1 MSESKKM
8 RDFIIR
14 RLNKSEVSLLKEFT
28 YLAVYVPQGVIIPPK
43 SIVELP
49 ELRVYYQDFG
59 KQAGDVCLVA
69 ETDNKIVGAVWTR
82 IVNDFAHIDDNTP
95 SLAIAVAKECR
106 GQGIG
111 TRLLNKMLTVLKDE
125 GFFSVSLSVQK
136 DNFAVK
142 MYKIAG
148 FEVVKDNGEELI
160 MLKTYNVILTADIE
174 DAEHICSLVQN
185 TIKKVYP
192 RYYAKEAVDFFCKLH
207 SVEAIIKDIEQ
218 GSVKILLKGDKIVA
232 TGSRTGNHIT
242 RVFVVPEEQGRG
254 FGTLIMN
261 KLESEIAEEGF
272 HIAHLETSLP
282 AKDFY
287 ERAGYIVVQREEIE
301 LDCKNNVLKYEVM
314 EKTL

>member
-1 MSESKKM
+1 M

-69 ETDNKIVGAVWTR
+69 EADNKIVGAVWTR

-95 SLAIAVAKECR
+95 SLAIAVAKESR
-106 GQGIG
+106 GKGVG
-111 TRLLNKMLTVLKDE
+111 TRLLNKMLDVLKDE
-125 GFFSVSLSVQK
+125 GFLSVSLSVQK
-136 DNFAVK
+136 ENFAVK
-142 MYKIAG
+142 MYKRAG

-185 TIKKVYP
+185 TIQKVYP

-242 RVFVVPEEQGRG
+242 RVFVASEEQGRE

-261 KLESEIAEEGF
+261 KLESKLPRKVSTL
-272 HIAHLETSLP
+272 HILKPLCLQKIFMKEQDILSC
-282 AKDFY
+282 
-287 ERAGYIVVQREEIE
+287 RE
-301 LDCKNNVLKYEVM
+301 KK
-314 EKTL
+314 